1 MMAGIPEP
9 ARLVA
14 HVMADAVSALEPG
27 SGRNSEAMDLALARL
42 KEIDEAIVAHVDED
56 TGHLESLDISN
67 LLGGALASINWLVTQ
82 LAEARGV
89 DELDVIASLREA
101 LDSDS
106 SGAPRFP

>member
-1 MMAGIPEP
+1 MVGIPES

-42 KEIDEAIVAHVDED
+42 KEIDEAVVAHVDEE
-56 TGHLESLDISN
+56 TGQLTSLDISN
-67 LLGGALASINWLVTQ
+67 LLGGALASMNWLVTQ

-101 LDSDS
+101 LDGDS
-106 SGAPRFP
+106 PGALEFP